1 MKRINL
7 LGVSLLALSAVFFTG
22 CDSDDPVPPPD
33 KPIVIEKGQQT
44 QTVFADETTGKSGV
58 KFVTTGAWRS
68 SITVET
74 LKSAQTRAEA
84 PTWISISPDHGN
96 AAGEYTISIAVEP
109 NLTGSDRTA
118 TIHIECDGTE
128 ITISVTQKATKEDGK
143 TILKNVDFEVLRC
156 NPRWTPQGEPYFV
169 ADGAV
174 IAIYNGTEKVS
185 EVTTD
190 NNGLA
195 RAKLLPGDY
204 TYTVTL
210 GEEKNVRSDGLVCG
224 GIFMSQ
230 AEIDAL
236 APQSAFKPGDIKP
249 ADLNGDGILD
259 ERDVAID
266 KKAPL
271 SVGEDS
277 ELTVYIASDD
287 FLNLILLGFNNLID
301 AMGNQLARAWE
312 LSYMLDASIT
322 RQASGIPGCQDIYN
336 FGFNPSHPRLLELWS
351 SLYAC
356 IEYANVQID
365 NIEIFP
371 ELSTYTSHEKKP
383 FVVQAR
389 YYRMH
394 AYALLLNYFGAVP
407 LITTDMHEK
416 NMPRNPADE
425 VVDFISTEADE
436 IHQHSYVHWGYAALQ
451 VKARALMNR
460 ANPDYAGA
468 RVVLKQII
476 DSMHFGLPAN
486 PADWGGDVIYSAF
499 DLNLSVAKAQLLK
512 GDGTAYPVRFA
523 ETLLLYAEASL
534 ILEGN
539 HPMVYETVNKLL
551 EWQGRP
557 LLMGGDAVETRA
569 AINGLWVTL
578 LDREGHEYARLRRTK
593 TFLSAL
599 GQYGAQDKHLL
610 MPIPQEAMDLNPNL
624 AQNPGW

>member
-33 KPIVIEKGQQT
+33 EPIVIEKEQQT

-58 KFVTTGAWRS
+58 TFVTTGAWTS
-68 SITVET
+68 SITDET
-74 LKSAQTRAEA
+74 LKSARTRAEA
-84 PTWISISPDHGN
+84 PTWISISPNHGN

-128 ITISVTQKATKEDGK
+128 TTISVTQKATKEDGK

-195 RAKLLPGDY
+195 RAELLPGDY

-210 GEEKNVRSDGLVCG
+210 GEEKNVRYDGLVWGVCG
-224 GIFMSQ
+224 GIFISQ

-236 APQSAFKPGDIKP
+236 APQSACKPGDIKP

-271 SVGEDS
+271 SVGEDG

-287 FLNLILLGFNNLID
+287 FLTVHRFFNDLPGTMAD
-301 AMGNQLARAWE
+301 QLRRAWE
-312 LSYMLDASIT
+312 LSYVLDASIT
-322 RQASGIPGCQDIYN
+322 RQASISGLQAIYN
-336 FGFNPSHPRLLELWS
+336 FGFNPSHSLLWSLWS
-351 SLYAC
+351 SLYRC
-356 IEYANVQID
+356 IEYANVQIN
-365 NIEIFP
+365 NIDIFL
-371 ELSTYTSHEKKP
+371 EVTSHEKEP
-383 FVVQAR
+383 FVAQAR

-407 LITTDMHEK
+407 LIITDMHEE
-416 NMPRNPADE
+416 NMPRDPADE
-425 VVDFISTEADE
+425 VVDFISIEADE
-436 IHQHSYVHWGYAALQ
+436 IHQHSHGVNQRYAALQ

-468 RVVLKQII
+468 KAVLKQII
-476 DSMHFGLPAN
+476 DSMHFGLPGN
-486 PADWGGDVIYSAF
+486 PESWGGDAIDYDAF
-499 DLNLSVAKAQLLK
+499 RANGPLLK
-512 GDGTAYPVRFA
+512 GDGPAYPVRFT
-523 ETLLLYAEASL
+523 ETLLLYAEAL
-534 ILEGN
+534 LFLEGN
-539 HPMVYETVNKLL
+539 HPMVYETINQLL

-557 LLMGGDAVETRA
+557 LLMPGDMVEARA
-569 AINGLWVTL
+569 AIADLWVTL

-593 TFLSAL
+593 TFLPTL
-599 GQYGAQDKHLL
+599 GQYGAQEKHLL
-610 MPIPQEAMDLNPNL
+610 MPIPQNAMDLNPNL
-624 AQNPGW
+624 TQNPGW